1 MAYRPKTDQ
10 AWNMTSLIRPTS
22 PSSPTELLEQQLACS
37 GLQQQSLWSSGV
49 NITPHQ
55 RGSNREGDMG
65 LGRAWNKR
73 VKLRFVAGRPF
84 NAATLMTGK
93 EDRMGRL
100 LGCSLAAAVRVGGP
114 PGEAESESRGR
125 AGWRAGLPA
134 LSPAPA
140 CLDKT
145 RGTCGGISMRH
156 HTWRKRQLNP
166 APSTTGPGSTKS
178 SQHLEW
184 ISGDA
189 ADFTAP
195 SRLLLTL
202 PPF

>member
-1 MAYRPKTDQ
+1 MEQ
-10 AWNMTSLIRPTS
+10 QCEHN
-22 PSSPTELLEQQLACS
+22 PSSKGFKPRRRQRSEGKREIKKEKEKGFS
-37 GLQQQSLWSSGV
+37 GFA
-49 NITPHQ
+49 PDKHC
-55 RGSNREGDMG
+55 R
-65 LGRAWNKR
+65 
-73 VKLRFVAGRPF
+73 
-84 NAATLMTGK
+84 AATVMTGK
-93 EDRMGRL
+93 EKRTGCL
-100 LGCSLAAAVRVGGP
+100 LAAGAAAAAVWVGGP
-114 PGEAESESRGR
+114 PGEAKRERGR
-125 AGWRAGLPA
+125 RAGGRAGLPA

-145 RGTCGGISMRH
+145 HGTCGGISMRH

-195 SRLLLTL
+195 SRVLLTL
-202 PPF
+202 PLFKKKKEKKRKKEAQ

>member
-1 MAYRPKTDQ
+1 
-10 AWNMTSLIRPTS
+10 
-22 PSSPTELLEQQLACS
+22 
-37 GLQQQSLWSSGV
+37 
-49 NITPHQ
+49 
-55 RGSNREGDMG
+55 
-65 LGRAWNKR
+65 
-73 VKLRFVAGRPF
+73 
-84 NAATLMTGK
+84 MTGK
-93 EDRMGRL
+93 EKRTRL
-100 LGCSLAAAVRVGGP
+100 LARLLAAAWVGGP
-114 PGEAESESRGR
+114 PEEAERKEG
-125 AGWRAGLPA
+125 GQGGRAGLPA

-166 APSTTGPGSTKS
+166 APSTAGPGSTKS

-195 SRLLLTL
+195 SRALLTSTFVFFFCFL
-202 PPF
+202 KMQSERLRQK